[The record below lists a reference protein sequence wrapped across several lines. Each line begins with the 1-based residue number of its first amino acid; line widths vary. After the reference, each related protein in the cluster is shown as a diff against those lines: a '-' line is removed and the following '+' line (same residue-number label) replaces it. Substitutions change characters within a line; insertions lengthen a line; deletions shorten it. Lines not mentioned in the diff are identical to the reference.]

1 MLRRR
6 RPVLRAATMVGA
18 GAAVYHAG
26 KSSQAGRD
34 QDASRDQQLEY
45 QDEQIRQLQAQ
56 QAQQAY
62 VQPAPAAAS
71 DDMFAQL
78 ERLAQLK
85 EKGVLTADEFEA
97 QKRKVLGG

>member
-26 KSSQAGRD
+26 KSAQAGRD
-34 QDASRDQQLEY
+34 QDAYRDQQLEY
-45 QDEQIRQLQAQ
+45 QDDQIRQL

-62 VQPAPAAAS
+62 VQPAPTAAS
-71 DDMFAQL
+71 GVSPDMFAQL

-85 EKGVLTADEFEA
+85 EKGVLTSDEFEA